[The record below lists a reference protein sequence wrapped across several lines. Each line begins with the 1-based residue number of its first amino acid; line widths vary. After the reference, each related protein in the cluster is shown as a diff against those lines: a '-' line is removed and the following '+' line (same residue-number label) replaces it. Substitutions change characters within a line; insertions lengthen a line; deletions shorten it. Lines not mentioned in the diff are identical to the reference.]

1 MRVTQ
6 SMLSQNMLRHLSDN
20 YSNMGKYMDQLNTG
34 KKVNLP
40 SDDPVVAMKGIGYR
54 SQVTRIEQFTR
65 NTGEVRNWMDNS
77 DAALDK
83 ATKAL
88 QKLRELAVEASSDTL
103 GEAER
108 KNIKEEAEQLKSH
121 LVDIANTN
129 VNGKYLFN
137 GTDITKK
144 PFTVDADG
152 HVNAADLNTN
162 PVEIEVA
169 EGTNLQANVNPESV
183 FGKFGNDPADDM
195 FAEIQHF
202 IDALDSNDTEK
213 IDESIGKLDVQIDHV
228 INARA
233 DLGARS
239 NRLDLIEDRLSE
251 QEIVA
256 TGMMSKN
263 EDIDYEKVITQLIS
277 QESILR
283 ASLSAGS
290 RIIQPTLLDFL
301 R

>member
-54 SQVTRIEQFTR
+54 SQVTRIEQYTR

-88 QKLRELAVEASSDTL
+88 QKLRELAVEASTDTL

-108 KNIKEEAEQLKSH
+108 KNIKEEAEQLKEH

-129 VNGKYLFN
+129 VNGKYIFN
-137 GTDITKK
+137 GTNITEK
-144 PFTVDADG
+144 PFSIDDG
-152 HVNAADLNTN
+152 KVSATGLNTSG
-162 PVEIEVA
+162 VEIEVA
-169 EGTNLQANVNPESV
+169 EGTKLQANVNPEAV
-183 FGKFGNDPADDM
+183 FGKFEGDSAENM
-195 FAEIQHF
+195 FAKIDDF
-202 IDALDSNDTEK
+202 IHALDSNDADL
-213 IDESIGKLDVQIDHV
+213 IDDSIGKLDEQIDNV

-256 TGMMSKN
+256 TNMMSKN
-263 EDIDYEKVITQLIS
+263 EDIDYEQVITQLIS

>member
-6 SMLSQNMLRHLSDN
+6 NMLSQNMLNNLSNN
-20 YSNMGKYMDQLNTG
+20 YSNLGKYLDQLNTG
-34 KKVNLP
+34 KKVNVP

-54 SQVTRIEQFTR
+54 SQVARIEQFTR
-65 NTGEVRNWMDNS
+65 NAGEVRNWMDSS

-88 QKLRELAVEASSDTL
+88 QKLRELAVQASTDTL
-103 GEAER
+103 GADER
-108 KNIKEEAEQLKSH
+108 KSIKKEAEQLKEH

-129 VNGKYLFN
+129 VNGKYIFN
-137 GTDITKK
+137 GTDINEK
-144 PFTVDADG
+144 PFKIENDKVIGIDK
-152 HVNAADLNTN
+152 LNTK
-162 PVEIEVA
+162 PVVIEVA
-169 EGTNLQANVNPESV
+169 EGTKLQANVNPKEM
-183 FGKFGNDPADDM
+183 FGTSDDDSM
-195 FAEIQHF
+195 FADIQKF
-202 IDALDSNDTEK
+202 IDALDDGNEAIEK
-213 IDESIGKLDVQIDHV
+213 SIGVLDNRIDDI

-256 TGMMSKN
+256 TKMMSKN
-263 EDIDYEKVITQLIS
+263 EDVDYEKVITQFLT

-283 ASLSAGS
+283 ASLSAGAKT
-290 RIIQPTLLDFL
+290 IQPSLLDFL